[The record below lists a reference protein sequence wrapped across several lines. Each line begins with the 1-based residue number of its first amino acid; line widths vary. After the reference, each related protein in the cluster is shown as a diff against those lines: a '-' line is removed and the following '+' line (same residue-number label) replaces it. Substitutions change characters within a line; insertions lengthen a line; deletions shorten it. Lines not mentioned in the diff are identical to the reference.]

1 MATRRNQIVAEITA
15 LEGEINARNERI
27 EALKDELTNTIPDL
41 LDRDPEAEQRAVT
54 EKMNDFLRRE
64 GLLPSE

>member
-1 MATRRNQIVAEITA
+1 MPTRRTQIVAEITA

-41 LDRDPEAEQRAVT
+41 LDRDPEAERMA
-54 EKMNDFLRRE
+54 EAERKNDFLRHQ
-64 GLLPSE
+64 GLLPPK

>member
-54 EKMNDFLRRE
+54 EKMNDFLRQE
-64 GLLPSE
+64 GLLP

>member
-41 LDRDPEAEQRAVT
+41 LDRDPEAEQRVVT